1 LTKLLIIKSGET
13 NINEGPQGID
23 VNTLK
28 ELLSSKNT
36 LDKIDSKIQKTIQ
49 NANFTNNFINID
61 NTGEG
66 KTYKDLKDTQLQKS
80 INLLID

>member
-36 LDKIDSKIQKTIQ
+36 LDKIDSKIQKLFRMQI
-49 NANFTNNFINID
+49 
-61 NTGEG
+61 
-66 KTYKDLKDTQLQKS
+66 S
-80 INLLID
+80 LIIL